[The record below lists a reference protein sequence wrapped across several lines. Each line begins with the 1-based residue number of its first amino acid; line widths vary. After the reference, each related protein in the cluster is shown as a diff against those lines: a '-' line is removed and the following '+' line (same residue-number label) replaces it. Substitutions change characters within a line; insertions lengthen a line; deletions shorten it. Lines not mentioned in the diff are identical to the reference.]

1 MAWLREHLLLVEE
14 LDLKDGNLRI
24 TSGMTPPPQEG
35 ETTVTTAGKTALMV
49 PLAIQRA
56 RLENITLS
64 IQRGSDEFTVRDL
77 KMAID
82 DVGPGR
88 SGTID
93 LRSEVA
99 FERSAGQM
107 RWAGALLLTGALEE
121 SSGGQELK
129 WKMSHTLKIR
139 EWPEHVASSDSGAI
153 TLDQTLSG
161 RYDFTQATV
170 HADSSLTLRQGE
182 TSLGNVSL
190 QFTRTESPDGTVM
203 DVGMKIQEMT
213 DAAVNLLLGNDE
225 SFRLRSAHM
234 SGDVNIHAIGERYDI
249 RSIFTGQ
256 QLQAVS
262 GKVTTPPVDVDV
274 AQTGTFHLGT
284 RNVTLDI
291 LDLRVAEHDHVRLA
305 AELKHSLTINLGTD
319 GMERKGVST
328 QNAPQD
334 DWVLTIND
342 IGVAQLRQWC
352 DAFGWT
358 GLQGVRT
365 GQLGGIVTVSS
376 RDNGNAIDLNTR
388 LMITNVRMAGAEKD
402 TDRAP
407 LKFAH
412 EIQGTVTNLT
422 LLHLHSWIM
431 TASVHD
437 RSVGA
442 IRLSG
447 TINLRTPT
455 RDPGLEGSLTIT
467 DLPGGT
473 CNPLLALW
481 SDTRIDRALFN
492 GTAEIKLTGDLL
504 SWEIDLRGNQVSL
517 RLPEMHHATAPL
529 DLVVTQSGSFDLMT
543 GVLRLDK
550 GTVQELERSR
560 PVITA
565 VLNKPVRIAL
575 PGKETNG
582 KTLQSPDGQVA
593 TITVEAHHVG
603 VGQLR
608 AQLAVWRISALDG
621 IKTGSIDGHWIA
633 QWHGG
638 TGTLSV
644 TGTLDVADLRLDA
657 GVIHIS
663 APLGLRSRTD
673 ATITEFSRIQL
684 EALSVK
690 ALAGTN
696 LIAEAGFSG
705 RTNVDGGSTD
715 LAVTFKTAS
724 MADLLDRI
732 GLLDERQRKLFTGG
746 SVSAEGRL
754 RRSWTAVPPF
764 SAGYDSRS

>member
-1 MAWLREHLLLVEE
+1 
-14 LDLKDGNLRI
+14 
-24 TSGMTPPPQEG
+24 
-35 ETTVTTAGKTALMV
+35 
-49 PLAIQRA
+49 
-56 RLENITLS
+56 
-64 IQRGSDEFTVRDL
+64 
-77 KMAID
+77 
-82 DVGPGR
+82 
-88 SGTID
+88 
-93 LRSEVA
+93 
-99 FERSAGQM
+99 
-107 RWAGALLLTGALEE
+107 
-121 SSGGQELK
+121 
-129 WKMSHTLKIR
+129 
-139 EWPEHVASSDSGAI
+139 
-153 TLDQTLSG
+153 
-161 RYDFTQATV
+161 
-170 HADSSLTLRQGE
+170 
-182 TSLGNVSL
+182 
-190 QFTRTESPDGTVM
+190 
-203 DVGMKIQEMT
+203 
-213 DAAVNLLLGNDE
+213 
-225 SFRLRSAHM
+225 
-234 SGDVNIHAIGERYDI
+234 
-249 RSIFTGQ
+249 
-256 QLQAVS
+256 
-262 GKVTTPPVDVDV
+262 
-274 AQTGTFHLGT
+274 
-284 RNVTLDI
+284 
-291 LDLRVAEHDHVRLA
+291 
-305 AELKHSLTINLGTD
+305 
-319 GMERKGVST
+319 
-328 QNAPQD
+328 
-334 DWVLTIND
+334 
-342 IGVAQLRQWC
+342 
-352 DAFGWT
+352 
-358 GLQGVRT
+358 
-365 GQLGGIVTVSS
+365 
-376 RDNGNAIDLNTR
+376 
-388 LMITNVRMAGAEKD
+388 MAGAEKD

-431 TASVHD
+431 SASVND
-437 RSVGA
+437 RTVGV
-442 IRLSG
+442 IRSSG

-481 SDTRIDRALFN
+481 SATRIDRALFN
-492 GTAEIKLTGDLL
+492 GTAEIKLTGGLL

-575 PGKETNG
+575 PGKETSG

-608 AQLAVWRISALDG
+608 AQLAGWRISALDG

-696 LIAEAGFSG
+696 LIAEAGLTG
-705 RTNVDGGSTD
+705 QTNVDGGSMD
-715 LAVTFKTAS
+715 LAVTFKTDS
-724 MADLLDRI
+724 MANLLDRI

-754 RRSWTAVPPF
+754 RGVGQQHPVSAQATIHAREFRFQPLHGQFIAYSLLTEGTAELDLTRTGIEINRIGMTLESQGKAAGTLALAGTWPIASSKQSGAITVVTKDLDTAPLAGPFRPLPWSRTGPLTGQCQCCHHSGFRQWESYSSRSGNTRT
-764 SAGYDSRS
+764 DSRRL